1 MRKRVRLLKTKERRK
16 ENMKGMEFH
25 IDLQPI
31 LSYNVRLDIVFFE
44 AIGIP

>member
-1 MRKRVRLLKTKERRK
+1 VRKRVRLLKTKERRK
-16 ENMKGMEFH
+16 ESMKGMEFL

-31 LSYNVRLDIVFFE
+31 LAYNVRLDIIFFE